1 MSLMGSLYI
10 GASGLRT
17 SNDALNTTAH
27 NMSNLD
33 TQGYTRQ
40 QVAQGTRTYV
50 THSKS
55 ATKNWIQ
62 TGLGVNYTRT
72 RQERDAILDKN
83 FRRESGRLSF
93 YDVSAVSLEEIEY
106 ILGESNEGH
115 EFSVALIGDHN
126 GANAKDGLWGAV
138 QELAKDP
145 TSSVNQNLFVTK
157 AYEFITK
164 AQKVYESLCTYQDNM
179 NKDVKNDV
187 DLINKYAQEIESLN
201 RAIVRV
207 EGGPE
212 HANDLRDRRNYLL
225 DELAKLGSIS
235 YSEDPS
241 GYVKVRFEEVDL
253 VQGSLVNEMC
263 LYKDPQTGF
272 YTPYWKILAN
282 FDRFDQD
289 GNPIVSKENIA
300 GAKVFNLEEK
310 ISSEYNTDIGSLK
323 STLLARGDHR
333 ATYSEI
339 DDINPDGKYEE
350 GWYDVHVS
358 QSIVMNVQA
367 EFDKLV
373 HLVVTK
379 INDVLADGAERARLI
394 NPNSEYLRDPNRL
407 DEDGNTLPYQLFQLA
422 IDNEEKP
429 ETGWTV
435 RNVLVNPELR
445 KNPSLLNFRMD
456 EHSEDHVTME
466 EMKKAFEES
475 IYTLNPKVTTPVNFT
490 DFYKNLV
497 SQLANTGSV
506 FRAVQANQTVA
517 TDALAYAREE
527 IVGVSSDEELTNMI
541 MYQNAYNASSRYIN
555 VISEML
561 DHLLSTLGR

>member
-10 GASGLRT
+10 GVSGLRT

-50 THSKS
+50 THSRS
-55 ATKNWIQ
+55 ADKNWIQ

-83 FRRESGRLSF
+83 YRRESGRMSF

-126 GANAKDGLWGAV
+126 DANTKDGLWGAV

-157 AYEFITK
+157 AYEFLTK
-164 AQKVYESLCTYQDNM
+164 AQKVYQSLCDYQDNM
-179 NKDVKNDV
+179 NKDVKKDV
-187 DLINKYAQEIESLN
+187 ELINKYAQEISELN
-201 RAIVRV
+201 KQIVRI
-207 EGGPE
+207 EAGPE
-212 HANDLRDRRNYLL
+212 NANDLRDRRNYLL

-235 YSEDPS
+235 YSEDS
-241 GYVKVRFEEVDL
+241 VGYVNVRFEQTDL
-253 VQGSLVNEMC
+253 VKGTTVNEIA
-263 LYKDPQTGF
+263 LYQDLETGF
-272 YTPYWKILAN
+272 YTPYWKMFADFKL
-282 FDRFDQD
+282 DGE
-289 GNPIVSKENIA
+289 GNPIVTEEAIER
-300 GAKVFNLEEK
+300 AKVFDLNQK

-333 ATYSEI
+333 ATHSEI
-339 DDINPDGKYEE
+339 DNINPDGEYEE

-358 QSIVMNVQA
+358 QSIVMNIQA
-367 EFDKLV
+367 EFDRLV
-373 HLVVTK
+373 HIVTTK
-379 INDVLADGAERARLI
+379 INGILADAAERGTAVKPDS
-394 NPNSEYLRDPNRL
+394 NYLRDKNG
-407 DEDGNTLPYQLFQLA
+407 DPYQLFQLMA
-422 IDNEEKP
+422 GEDGDDRN
-429 ETGWTV
+429 WTV
-435 RNVLVNPELR
+435 RNMVINQELR
-445 KNPSLLNFRMD
+445 QNPSLLTFRLD
-456 EHSEDHVTME
+456 EHSEDNETME
-466 EMKKAFEES
+466 ALKKAFEEP
-475 IYTLNPKVTTPVNFT
+475 IYTLNPNVTTPVNFMNY
-490 DFYKNLV
+490 YKNLV
-497 SQLANTGSV
+497 SQIANTGSV

>member
-10 GASGLRT
+10 GASGIRT

-33 TQGYTRQ
+33 TLGYTRQ
-40 QVAQGTRTYV
+40 QVAQGTRTYI
-50 THSKS
+50 THSRS
-55 ATKNWIQ
+55 ADKNWIQ

-83 FRRESGRLSF
+83 FRRESGRMS
-93 YDVSAVSLEEIEY
+93 YYEVSAVSLEEIEY

-126 GANAKDGLWGAV
+126 DANTRDGLWGAV

-157 AYEFITK
+157 AYEFLTK
-164 AQKVYESLCTYQDNM
+164 AQKVYDSLCTYQDNM
-179 NKDVKNDV
+179 NKTVKEDV
-187 DLINKYAQEIESLN
+187 DLINKYAQEIENLN

-235 YSEDPS
+235 YSEDMS

-253 VQGSLVNEMC
+253 VAGGMVNEMS
-263 LYKDPQTGF
+263 LYKDPETGF
-272 YTPYWKILAN
+272 YTPYWKSLAKYDK
-282 FDRFDQD
+282 FDKD
-289 GNPIVSKENIA
+289 GNPIVTEKSIER
-300 GAKVFNLEEK
+300 AKVFNLNEK
-310 ISSEYNTDIGSLK
+310 ISSEFNTDIGSLK

-350 GWYDVHVS
+350 GWYNIHVS
-358 QSIVMNVQA
+358 QSVVMNIQA

-373 HLVVTK
+373 HIVATK
-379 INDVLADGAERARLI
+379 INEVLADGAERARLAD
-394 NPNSEYLRDPNRL
+394 PNSNYLRDENG
-407 DEDGNTLPYQLFQLA
+407 DPYQLFQLA
-422 IDNEEKP
+422 IDNDGKP
-429 ETGWTV
+429 ANGWTV
-435 RNVLVNPELR
+435 RNMLINPDLR
-445 KNPSLLNFRMD
+445 KNPSLLTFRLN
-456 EHSEDHVTME
+456 EHSEDHETME
-466 EMKKAFEES
+466 AMKKAFEEA
-475 IYTLNPKVTTPVNFT
+475 IYTLNPNVTTPVSFQ
-490 DFYKNLV
+490 DYYKNLV
-497 SQLANTGSV
+497 SQIANTGFV
-506 FRAVQANQTVA
+506 FRAVQENQMVA